1 MEDSIREWHKY
12 FLSSGE
18 IPVPEIFD
26 NNNYDWIE
34 DNWELIVYWIIE
46 TYIPE
51 FAKEQFKILEIT
63 LLNISR
69 YQYSD
74 VPEYIEFILE
84 EKKKERILKYARN
97 YRQVNKEIIKEKRAR
112 YYINN
117 KEKLLR
123 KKILDNLN
131 EGITLKPRES
141 TLQKYDI
148 QLVN

>member
-34 DNWELIVYWIIE
+34 DNWGLIANWISE
-46 TYIPE
+46 TFIPE
-51 FAKEQFKILEIT
+51 FAKEQFRILEIT
-63 LLNISR
+63 LLNINR
-69 YQYSD
+69 HLYQDVSQCISD
-74 VPEYIEFILE
+74 ILE
-84 EKKKERILKYARN
+84 DKKKERILKYARN
-97 YRQVNKEIIKEKRAR
+97 YRQANKEIIKEKRAR
-112 YYINN
+112 YYMNN

-131 EGITLKPRES
+131 QGITLKPRES
-141 TLQKYDI
+141 TLQKYNI
-148 QLVN
+148 QFVN